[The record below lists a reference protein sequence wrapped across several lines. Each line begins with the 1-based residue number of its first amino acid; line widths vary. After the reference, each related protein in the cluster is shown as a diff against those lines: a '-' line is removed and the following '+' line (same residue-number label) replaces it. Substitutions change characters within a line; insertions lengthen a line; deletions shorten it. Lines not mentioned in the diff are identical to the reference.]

1 MLEILTCVVTPFMQN
16 SRILFEPGSGT
27 AVVVDPGGD
36 VDQILHELAKRQLRC
51 DEIWLTHSHLDH
63 CGGVRRL
70 KEVTG
75 ARVLGHP
82 GEAEFR
88 SRVVDIA
95 AMYGLP
101 GSDLQNCPEP
111 DTMLTGGE
119 TLTIGEATFE
129 VLFTPGHS
137 PGHLCFYNRS
147 NRVLVAG
154 DTLFQGSIGRTD
166 LPGGDFDVL
175 MASIRGVLLKLP
187 LDTRVLPGHGP
198 ETAIGLEARSNPFL
212 VAE

>member
-1 MLEILTCVVTPFMQN
+1 MIEVVTIEVTPFMQN
-16 SRILFEPGSGT
+16 ARLLFERGSDR

-36 VDQILHELAKRQLRC
+36 VDLILSELKARKLTC
-51 DEIWLTHSHLDH
+51 SEIWLTHSHLDH

-75 ARVLGHP
+75 ATLLGHP
-82 GEAEFR
+82 GEAMMR
-88 SRVVDIA
+88 ARVVDIA

-101 GSDLQNCPEP
+101 GSDLENCPEP
-111 DTMLTGGE
+111 ERMLTGGE
-119 TLTIGEATFE
+119 TITVGGESFE

-137 PGHLCFYNRS
+137 PGHLCFYSRGS
-147 NRVLVAG
+147 GILIAG

-175 MASIRGVLLKLP
+175 MDTIKGILFKLP
-187 LDTRVLPGHGP
+187 PEIRVLSGHGP
-198 ETAIGLEARSNPFL
+198 DTTIGAEQRTNPF
-212 VAE
+212 VRG